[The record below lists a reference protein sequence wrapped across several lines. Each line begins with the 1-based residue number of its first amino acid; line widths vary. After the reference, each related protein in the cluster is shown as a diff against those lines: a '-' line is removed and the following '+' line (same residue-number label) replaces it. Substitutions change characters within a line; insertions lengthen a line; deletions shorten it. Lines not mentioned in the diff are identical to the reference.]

1 MPQVPAVGDQP
12 DPDHEGK
19 RQEPGGENL
28 WRSEPREDC
37 QKRARDRQRGAIGR
51 IGRLRIEDDDRR
63 NNAYQPDGATISTI
77 TCGARLRAATAAR
90 R

>member
-1 MPQVPAVGDQP
+1 
-12 DPDHEGK
+12 
-19 RQEPGGENL
+19 
-28 WRSEPREDC
+28 
-37 QKRARDRQRGAIGR
+37 
-51 IGRLRIEDDDRR
+51 LRIEDDDRR